1 MRLLHTSDWHLGHRL
16 HGVLR
21 EREHARFLRWL
32 VDQCVSEAVDALVI
46 AGDVF
51 DTANP
56 PAEAQR
62 AYYQFLAAC
71 LRRRPQLQI
80 VVIGG
85 NHDSPARLDAAAE
98 VLRPLRVHILGGLPR
113 DEVGTLDKERA
124 TIPLH
129 DHTGAVAAW
138 LVAVPYLRP
147 IDWPAAPPIEGAAAS
162 EPATTRQL
170 LAGLRGVYDQL
181 FARARLQKRPGQA
194 LIAAGHC
201 LLAGG
206 AVSLDSE
213 RRIQLGNS
221 LPLPCDIFPSDFA
234 YVALGHLH
242 KAQQLSPADGASAS
256 AHIRYSGSPIP
267 LSFAE
272 IDYPHQV
279 VLVDFDG
286 ENLREVRPILVPR
299 SRPLLC
305 VPPQPL
311 PIDEVLPL
319 LRALPRSE
327 PGAEKERAERPL
339 LEVRVRL
346 TPGELRPNLR
356 PEIEEALTGARA
368 QLLRIVCPPPTEA
381 NSPALTDA
389 ETPLL
394 DLQPED
400 VFVRLFQRASD
411 DPAAIVPAT
420 QMALFRQL
428 VEQVESGLE
437 DGASMGPGGAP

>member
-32 VDQCVSEAVDALVI
+32 VDQCVSEAVDALIV
-46 AGDVF
+46 AGDIF

-62 AYYQFLAAC
+62 LYYQFLATC
-71 LRRRPQLQI
+71 LRRLPGLQI
-80 VVIGG
+80 VIIGG

-113 DEVGTLDKERA
+113 DEAGLLDPRQA

-129 DHTGAVAAW
+129 DKSGAIAAW
-138 LVAVPYLRP
+138 IVAVPYLRP
-147 IDWPAAPPIEGAAAS
+147 IDWPAIVPDSSDAKTG
-162 EPATTRQL
+162 TTGQL
-170 LAGLRGVYDQL
+170 LTGLRGIYDQH
-181 FARARLQKRPGQA
+181 FAVARDQRRPGQA
-194 LIAAGHC
+194 LLAAGHC

-242 KAQQLSPADGASAS
+242 KAQQLTPADPTAAAG
-256 AHIRYSGSPIP
+256 HIRYSGSPIP

-272 IDYPHQV
+272 IDYQHQV
-279 VLVDFDG
+279 VLVDLDG
-286 ENLREVRPILVPR
+286 ETLREVRSVLIPR

-305 VPPQPL
+305 IPPAPL
-311 PIDEVLPL
+311 PVDEVLPL

-327 PGAEKERAERPL
+327 PGDARTERPL

-356 PEIEEALTGARA
+356 SEIEEALIGARA
-368 QLLRIVCPPPTEA
+368 QLLRIVCPPPA
-381 NSPALTDA
+381 GADAGADLADA
-389 ETPLL
+389 ELPLV

-400 VFVRLFQRASD
+400 VLVRMFQRASG
-411 DPAAIVPAT
+411 DPAAAVPPA
-420 QMALFRQL
+420 QLALFRQL

-437 DGASMGPGGAP
+437 EGGAP